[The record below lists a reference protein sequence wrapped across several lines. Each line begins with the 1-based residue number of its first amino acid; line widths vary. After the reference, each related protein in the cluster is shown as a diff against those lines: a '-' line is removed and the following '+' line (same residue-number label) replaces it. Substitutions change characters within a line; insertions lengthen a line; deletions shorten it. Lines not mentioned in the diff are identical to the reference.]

1 MKCLTR
7 ENRCGGGFAVALK
20 YKWSEYPMATF
31 PTATNPNQDELPTQ
45 RAHQLD
51 AEDGREI
58 VHDLMNHL
66 TVIDLCA
73 FQLRSTVN
81 PFTLAAL
88 ERAVEGALRSAKR
101 LSAGINPA
109 AAKPSLQKSHKPPV

>member
-1 MKCLTR
+1 
-7 ENRCGGGFAVALK
+7 
-20 YKWSEYPMATF
+20 MATL
-31 PTATNPNQDELPTQ
+31 PTVTEPNRDELPTQ
-45 RAHQLD
+45 RARQLD

-81 PFTLAAL
+81 PFTLGAL
-88 ERAVEGALRSAKR
+88 ERAVEGALRSAKA
-101 LSAGINPA
+101 LA
-109 AAKPSLQKSHKPPV
+109 AEIGPRTISNS

>member
-1 MKCLTR
+1 
-7 ENRCGGGFAVALK
+7 
-20 YKWSEYPMATF
+20 MATF
-31 PTATNPNQDELPTQ
+31 PAAIKPNLDELSNQ
-45 RAHQLD
+45 RASQLD

-81 PFTLAAL
+81 PFTLSAL

-101 LSAGINPA
+101 LSAGINSP
-109 AAKPSLQKSHKPPV
+109 AAKPS

>member
-1 MKCLTR
+1 
-7 ENRCGGGFAVALK
+7 
-20 YKWSEYPMATF
+20 MATF
-31 PTATNPNQDELPTQ
+31 PTAIEPNRDELSTQ
-45 RAHQLD
+45 RERQHD

-73 FQLRSTVN
+73 FQLRSNVS

-88 ERAVEGALRSAKR
+88 ERAIQGALGSAKR
-101 LSAGINPA
+101 LTARINPA
-109 AAKPSLQKSHKPPV
+109 AAKPS

>member
-1 MKCLTR
+1 
-7 ENRCGGGFAVALK
+7 
-20 YKWSEYPMATF
+20 MATF
-31 PTATNPNQDELPTQ
+31 PTATQPKRDELSNQ
-45 RAHQLD
+45 RERRHD
-51 AEDGREI
+51 AEDRREI
-58 VHDLMNHL
+58 VHELMNHL

-101 LSAGINPA
+101 LSAGIN
-109 AAKPSLQKSHKPPV
+109 

>member
-1 MKCLTR
+1 
-7 ENRCGGGFAVALK
+7 
-20 YKWSEYPMATF
+20 MATF
-31 PTATNPNQDELPTQ
+31 PLATNPKRDELPSQ
-45 RAHQLD
+45 RTRQLD
-51 AEDGREI
+51 AQDGREI

-81 PFTLAAL
+81 PFALAAL

-101 LSAGINPA
+101 LAAEINSAT
-109 AAKPSLQKSHKPPV
+109 AKPS

>member
-1 MKCLTR
+1 
-7 ENRCGGGFAVALK
+7 
-20 YKWSEYPMATF
+20 MATF
-31 PTATNPNQDELPTQ
+31 PTAIEPKRDELTNQ
-45 RAHQLD
+45 RGRPHD
-51 AEDGREI
+51 SENGREI

-88 ERAVEGALRSAKR
+88 ERAVEGALRSAKA
-101 LSAGINPA
+101 LA
-109 AAKPSLQKSHKPPV
+109 AEIGPRTISNS